1 MATGYQLPAVPC
13 YTHQVINKIFIMET
27 IQKFAVPLAIVIAG
41 ALIAGALYFV
51 GIGKAPAG
59 AGQGQVLKNIRTVQK
74 DDHVLGNADAK
85 ITIVE
90 FSDPECPFCKQF
102 HATMHKVIE
111 AYGADGKV
119 AWIYRHYPIAQL
131 HPKAQKESEA
141 LECAGDQGGTSLFWE
156 YADKLYETTNSNN
169 SLDIGV
175 YNLPKDAPTGPD
187 GKPYYTQKAPGSSAD
202 AGQLSEMAVSLGLDK
217 LAFET
222 CLSSNKFEERVKKDS
237 EEAAASGARGTP
249 NSIIIVGKE
258 QVAMEGAQPF
268 EAVKTLIDTLLK
280 K

>member
-1 MATGYQLPAVPC
+1 
-13 YTHQVINKIFIMET
+13 MET
-27 IQKFAVPLAIVIAG
+27 IQKFAIPLAIVIAG

-51 GIGKAPAG
+51 GIGRAPTG
-59 AGQGQVLKNIRTVQK
+59 GGQGTDRVEKNIRTVQK
-74 DDHVLGNADAK
+74 DDHILGSTDAK

-111 AYGADGKV
+111 TYGKDGKV
-119 AWIYRHYPIAQL
+119 AWVYRHFPIAQL
-131 HPKAQKESEA
+131 HPKAQKEAEA
-141 LECAGDQGGTSLFWE
+141 MECASDQGNSSSPLGASNEVFWK
-156 YADKLYETTNSNN
+156 YTDRLYETTKSNN

-175 YNLPKDAPTGPD
+175 YNLPKDAPADANGNA
-187 GKPYYTQKAPGSSAD
+187 YYAQKTPASKTD
-202 AGQLSEMAVSLGLDK
+202 AGQLTDIAISLGLDK
-217 LAFET
+217 TAFEA
-222 CLSSNKFEERVKKDS
+222 CLSTGKFENKVKKDV
-237 EEAAASGARGTP
+237 EEATASGARGTP
-249 NSIIIVGKE
+249 NSIIIVGRE